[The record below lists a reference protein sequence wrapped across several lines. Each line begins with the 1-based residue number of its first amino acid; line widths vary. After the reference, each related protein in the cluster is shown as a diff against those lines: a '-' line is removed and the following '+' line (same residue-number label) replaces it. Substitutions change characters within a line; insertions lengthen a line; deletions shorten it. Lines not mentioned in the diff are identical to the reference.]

1 MKFQV
6 DKCKQKIYPKEIYN
20 NSNIIRDGHQPN
32 KMDFLNNTNSFDG

>member
-20 NSNIIRDGHQPN
+20 NSNIIRVYMF
-32 KMDFLNNTNSFDG
+32 KTEKEKEKE